1 VDAVFTADVGVGI
14 LYEITT
20 EWLLVMN
27 VAVEFF
33 DNEITDSPIV
43 SEDYVVKG
51 FLAVNYVF

>member
-1 VDAVFTADVGVGI
+1 
-14 LYEITT
+14 
-20 EWLLVMN
+20 MN

-51 FLAVNYVF
+51 FLAVNYVFYQATLIADLLKRGA